1 MAQADK
7 ILLGTGVFSVGGT
20 AIGLTR
26 GGGTFSLERE
36 IRHIDADGDR
46 GFVEGRQMIERE
58 VPKLVV
64 NGLDLFTAADLLK
77 YYPALSNTTG
87 TVTGTLAIA
96 SGDYVDVTWV
106 GKTKDGKGVTITV
119 QNALNLANLEWGL
132 EDKSE
137 TVATLEYTGHYT
149 EAARTTPPWTVV
161 FAA

>member
-1 MAQADK
+1 MATADK

-36 IRHIDADGDR
+36 FRHIDADGDR
-46 GFVEGRQMIERE
+46 GLVEGRQLIERE

-77 YYPALSNTTG
+77 YYPALSNTAG

-96 SGDYVDVTWV
+96 AGDYVDVTWV
-106 GKTKDGKGVTITV
+106 GKTKDGKACTITV

-149 EAARTTPPWTVV
+149 EAARTTPPWSVV

>member
-96 SGDYVDVTWV
+96 AGDYVDVTWV

-137 TVATLEYTGHYT
+137 TVATLEYTGHYA
-149 EAARTTPPWTVV
+149 EASRTTPPWSVV

>member
-46 GFVEGRQMIERE
+46 GFVEGRQMIDKEF
-58 VPKLVV
+58 PKLVV

-137 TVATLEYTGHYT
+137 TVATLEYTGHYA
-149 EAARTTPPWTVV
+149 EANRNTPCWSVV

>member
-26 GGGTFSLERE
+26 GGTFSLERE

-77 YYPALSNTTG
+77 YYPALSNTIG
-87 TVTGTLAIA
+87 TVTGTLTIA
-96 SGDYVDVTWV
+96 AGDYVDVTWV

>member
-1 MAQADK
+1 MATGDK
-7 ILLGTGVFSVGGT
+7 IILGTGVFSVGAT

-26 GGGTFSLERE
+26 GGGTFSVERE
-36 IRHIDADGDR
+36 LRHIDADGDR
-46 GFVEGRQMIERE
+46 GFVEGRQYVDRE

-87 TVTGTLAIA
+87 TVTGTLTVA

-106 GKTKDGKGVTITV
+106 GKTKDGKAVTITV
-119 QNALNLANLEWGL
+119 SNALNMANLEWGL
-132 EDKSE
+132 EDKNE

-149 EAARTTPPWTVV
+149 EAARTTPPWSVL

>member
-77 YYPALSNTTG
+77 YYPALSNTIG
-87 TVTGTLAIA
+87 TVTGTLTIA
-96 SGDYVDVTWV
+96 AGDYVDVTWV

>member
-26 GGGTFSLERE
+26 GGGSFSLERE

-77 YYPALSNTTG
+77 YYPALSNTIG
-87 TVTGTLAIA
+87 TVTGTLSIA
-96 SGDYVDVTWV
+96 AGDYVDVTWV

-137 TVATLEYTGHYT
+137 AVATLEYTGHYA
-149 EAARTTPPWTVV
+149 EATRTTPPWSVV